1 MTNITFSVD
10 DDLHKQMTEHPEIKW
25 TEILRQSILNYLKKV
40 EEIDELSIEDF
51 RTRLDPKLLSK
62 IEELNEQ
69 DEILFYK
76 KVKEKEHKRLDG
88 LQELEKEELER
99 GKDV

>member
-10 DDLHKQMTEHPEIKW
+10 DDLHKQMKEHPEIKW

-51 RTRLDPKLLSK
+51 RTRLDPKLLSR

-76 KVKEKEHKRLDG
+76 KVKEKNYERLDY
-88 LQELEKEELER
+88 LQELEKEESER
-99 GKDV
+99 GKDL